1 MTNFYQILVLDLF
14 HSLDRSVPVVAL
26 CVLKGG
32 FQYFADVCDNL
43 KRHAAAHYP
52 EAIQFNMDFIRLKSY
67 EGTFSIISFVHFFQM
82 TAPMKKCKSLAATTW
97 SIFVASK

>member
-1 MTNFYQILVLDLF
+1 MPERGGAHPL
-14 HSLDRSVPVVAL
+14 RSRLNPLCCVCCVVVAL

-67 EGTFSIISFVHFFQM
+67 EGSFKGKTVTYLSILQM
-82 TAPMKKCKSLAATTW
+82 TVRMRKCK
-97 SIFVASK
+97 

>member
-1 MTNFYQILVLDLF
+1 MIERKSLVRKRKSKQNLISLLVLDLF

-67 EGTFSIISFVHFFQM
+67 EGSFKGKKVTYSSIV
-82 TAPMKKCKSLAATTW
+82 
-97 SIFVASK
+97 

>member
-1 MTNFYQILVLDLF
+1 M
-14 HSLDRSVPVVAL
+14 DRSVPVVAL

-67 EGTFSIISFVHFFQM
+67 EGTKFFQFESIFNSISQM
-82 TAPMKKCKSLAATTW
+82 TAPMKKCKSLAATIS
-97 SIFVASK
+97 SIFVANK